1 MLLSKINCFPKGLSG
16 FSALQNVR
24 KIRDGNWNQLD
35 SNSFD
40 IRTFLHSGA
49 LEPTRQKVS
58 TLATSLDPT
67 FSKLRCGIQIRMVA
81 GFAARSMAQ
90 GADFRSKP
98 EE

>member
-1 MLLSKINCFPKGLSG
+1 MLLGKINCFSKGLLG

-49 LEPTRQKVS
+49 LEPTRQKDHVS
-58 TLATSLDPT
+58 NINSSRLP
-67 FSKLRCGIQIRMVA
+67 KL
-81 GFAARSMAQ
+81 
-90 GADFRSKP
+90 P
-98 EE
+98 L